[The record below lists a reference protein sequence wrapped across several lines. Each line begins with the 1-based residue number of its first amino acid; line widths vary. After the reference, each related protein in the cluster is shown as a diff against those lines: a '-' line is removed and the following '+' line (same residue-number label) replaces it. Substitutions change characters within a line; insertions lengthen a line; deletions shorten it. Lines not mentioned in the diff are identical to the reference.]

1 MKAGIITM
9 HKVPN
14 YGSHLQAYALQRAFE
29 KMDVEAE
36 IIDYKYP
43 NEFHLSQQKEFEET
57 VSLKKKIQRTI
68 GFPYII
74 FIKIISLK
82 QKFLFRKFERTY
94 FKLSKAYNSPNE
106 LKTANLRYDLYVT
119 GSDQVWNPRFAAGD
133 SVFMCDFGNESVPRI
148 AFGASVAVTKIPKSM
163 LAMYTK
169 GLKKYSAVG
178 IREKSSKEML
188 EKLSGKKVE
197 VVCDPVFL
205 LDKEEWLKLAE
216 KSRLRLPEKYILVYI
231 LTYSFDPYPEI
242 LKIIDEVKEKYGIPI
257 IFINS
262 SFKLALIVRPKK
274 NLFVVSTEDF
284 LNLFA
289 NATFIITTSFH
300 GTAFSLIFN
309 RQFISLVN
317 DDFHKDSRIVD
328 LLESVETSGAC
339 CDKGKISDFDIT
351 HIDYSL
357 VRLKLDSY
365 VGMSKKFLYDNVHCL
380 GE

>member
-29 KMDVEAE
+29 KMDVESE

-43 NEFHLSQQKEFEET
+43 NEFHLSRQKEAKET
-57 VSLKKKIQRTI
+57 VSLKKKILRTI

-74 FIKIISLK
+74 FIKIILLK
-82 QKFLFRKFERTY
+82 QKFLFKRFERTY

-106 LKTANLRYDLYVT
+106 LKTATLGYDLYVT
-119 GSDQVWNPRFAAGD
+119 GSDQVWNPRFAVGD

-148 AFGASVAVTKIPKSM
+148 AFGASIAVTKIPERMFAVYAKS
-163 LAMYTK
+163 
-169 GLKKYSAVG
+169 LKKYRAVG
-178 IREKSSKEML
+178 IRDKSSKEIL

-197 VVCDPVFL
+197 IVCDPVFL

-216 KSRLRLPEKYILVYI
+216 KSRLKLPEKYILVYI
-231 LTYSFDPYPEI
+231 LTYSFNPYPEI
-242 LKIIDEVKEKYGIPI
+242 LKIIVAVKEKYDIPI
-257 IFINS
+257 VFINS
-262 SFKLALIVRPKK
+262 SLKMALIVKPKK
-274 NLFVVSTEDF
+274 NFFVVSTEDF
-284 LNLFA
+284 LSLFA

-328 LLESVETSGAC
+328 LLELVGASSAC

-351 HIDYSL
+351 DIDYPL
-357 VRLKLDSY
+357 VKLKLDSY